1 MDYTDLMVGDWVRF
15 RNDYPQKEL
24 QGKIANVR
32 GINGR
37 VDVRTLGGEYLD
49 SEHPNWLEPIRITQ
63 EILEKS
69 GFEKQGDLYQYHI
82 NAGNG
87 YTRIDIIDL
96 QDGLW
101 SYDID
106 VYDKFAD
113 AHKIHND
120 DDCFLKL
127 HQLQHL
133 LRLCGIK
140 KEIEL

>member
-1 MDYTDLMVGDWVRF
+1 MDCKDLMVGDWVICNHYQDKPF
-15 RNDYPQKEL
+15 TKQFGVADFAK
-24 QGKIANVR
+24 
-32 GINGR
+32 
-37 VDVRTLGGEYLD
+37 GEY
-49 SEHPNWLEPIRITQ
+49 EFCEPISLTE
-63 EILEKS
+63 EILVKN

-113 AHKIHND
+113 AHKIHHD

-133 LRLCGIK
+133 LRLVGIE
-140 KEIEL
+140 KEITI